1 VQADSASMIWFQR
14 SGESDTFPAVN
25 APTTWPTGCF
35 PDWWENMVIATAEST
50 QTPVAMAAT
59 FSLAI
64 VSAALGGKAHVTAGS
79 FRCPVHVWTLAV
91 SPSGAGK
98 SPVYRA
104 LVAPL
109 QEVVR
114 RSQEQ
119 IDEPIRTLEYWDA
132 VEGNGPRVDSA
143 ADAAARLRAWQQAHH
158 NEEPVQFIFDDV
170 TVDAL
175 LVEMSKQ
182 RMGIAQLSAESGWT
196 ELGKR
201 GYRVL
206 NHLNLCWDGE
216 AISGSRL
223 GRRHPRIEHPAL
235 TCGLFAQRQPWFD
248 LLKQRAAVSSGYL
261 PRFLVADVPSSRRR
275 APFKAIPAKVCEAW
289 NDGVYTLLAA
299 DHGIVLSLTK
309 DAARQNS
316 NSFNESQALR
326 ESLSPDDP
334 LGYWLE
340 KAPQNVLRVAALL
353 HLAGD
358 DESNKVSADE
368 MSRARAIVR
377 VLIEQTRQLVKN
389 EPGAAKSKGSH
400 ALSAPS
406 VLDRATTLFG
416 GEKFKVSDLAERM
429 GRVARGKTDQ
439 VKRHLDSLVAAGA
452 VQRFP
457 RRSTGGRSEGPFYL
471 VRKKKSQDLE
481 STAEMASSADAARSG
496 ESDAGATERSAARGG
511 LYVTDSSDGS
521 GRWLDISALAD
532 EETISIAQLRARL
545 TTAGGAKQE

>member
-1 VQADSASMIWFQR
+1 
-14 SGESDTFPAVN
+14 
-25 APTTWPTGCF
+25 
-35 PDWWENMVIATAEST
+35 MVAATAEST

-64 VSAALGGKAHVTAGS
+64 VSATLGGKAHVTAGS

-98 SPVYRA
+98 SPVYRS

-114 RSQEQ
+114 RSQEET
-119 IDEPIRTLEYWDA
+119 DEPVRTLEYWDA
-132 VEGNGPRVDSA
+132 VEGNGPRIDLA
-143 ADAAARLRAWQQAHH
+143 ADAAARLRARQAARHA
-158 NEEPVQFIFDDV
+158 EEPVQFIFDDL

-175 LVEMSKQ
+175 LVEMAKQ
-182 RMGIAQLSAESGWT
+182 TMGIAQLSAESGWT

-223 GRRHPRIEHPAL
+223 GRRHPRIDRPAL

-248 LLKQRAAVSSGYL
+248 LVKQGAAVSSGYL
-261 PRFLVADVPSSRRR
+261 PRFLVADVPSPRRR

-289 NDGVYTLLAA
+289 NDGVYALLAA
-299 DHGIVLSLTK
+299 DHGIELSLTR
-309 DAARQNS
+309 DAARLNS
-316 NSFNESQALR
+316 ASFNEFQTLR
-326 ESLSPDDP
+326 ESLPPEDP
-334 LGYWLE
+334 FVYWLE

-358 DESNKVSADE
+358 DESSKVSADE

-389 EPGAAKSKGSH
+389 EPGAAKSNGSH

-406 VLDRATTLFG
+406 VLDRATTFFG
-416 GEKFKVSDLAERM
+416 DDKFKVSDLTERL

-452 VQRFP
+452 VERLP
-457 RRSTGGRSEGPFYL
+457 RRSTGGRSEGPFYV
-471 VRKKKSQDLE
+471 VRKKKAQNLE
-481 STAEMASSADAARSG
+481 STAEMTSSADAARRG
-496 ESDAGATERSAARGG
+496 ESDSGGTGRSAAPPG
-511 LYVTDSSDGS
+511 LYVTDSFDGS
-521 GRWLDISALAD
+521 GRWLDISD
-532 EETISIAQLRARL
+532 FDDDETISVAELRAKL
-545 TTAGGAKQE
+545 TVAHALEADAEV

>member
-1 VQADSASMIWFQR
+1 
-14 SGESDTFPAVN
+14 
-25 APTTWPTGCF
+25 
-35 PDWWENMVIATAEST
+35 MVAATAEST

-64 VSAALGGKAHVTAGS
+64 VSATLGGKAHVTAGS

-98 SPVYRA
+98 SPVYRS

-114 RSQEQ
+114 RSQDE
-119 IDEPIRTLEYWDA
+119 IDEPVRTLEYWDA
-132 VEGNGPRVDSA
+132 VEGNGPRVDLA
-143 ADAAARLRAWQQAHH
+143 AEAAAKLRARQQAHH
-158 NEEPVQFIFDDV
+158 DEEPVQFVFDDV

-223 GRRHPRIEHPAL
+223 GRRHPRIDRPAL

-248 LLKQRAAVSSGYL
+248 LVKQGAAVSSGYL

-289 NDGVYTLLAA
+289 NDGVYALLAA
-299 DHGIVLSLTK
+299 DHGIELSLTR
-309 DAARQNS
+309 DAGRANS
-316 NSFNESQALR
+316 DSFNEFQTLR
-326 ESLSPDDP
+326 ESLPPEDP
-334 LGYWLE
+334 FVYWLE

-377 VLIEQTRQLVKN
+377 VLIEHTRQLVKN
-389 EPGAAKSKGSH
+389 EPRTTATKGSQV
-400 ALSAPS
+400 LSAPS
-406 VLDRATTLFG
+406 VFDRAAALFG
-416 GEKFKVSDLAERM
+416 EEKFKVSDLADRL
-429 GRVARGKTDQ
+429 GRAARGKTDHL
-439 VKRHLDSLVAAGA
+439 KRQLDTLVAAGA
-452 VQRFP
+452 VDRLP
-457 RRSTGGRSEGPFYL
+457 RRSTGGRSEGPFY
-471 VRKKKSQDLE
+471 VVRRKKIQD
-481 STAEMASSADAARSG
+481 AELTG
-496 ESDAGATERSAARGG
+496 EIR
-511 LYVTDSSDGS
+511 SSDVGRTPGETS
-521 GRWLDISALAD
+521 GLSRAEPTAPRRLYATDNADGAGPWLDLSGLTD
-532 EETISIAQLRARL
+532 NETISVAELRDKLALAR
-545 TTAGGAKQE
+545 AAKQV